1 MESEKWVREGRPPGC
16 DRPVRLRRPVG
27 RNSLLP
33 VGCASL
39 LLRWSADLF
48 GSFRNDCF
56 GRSGGRVWQ
65 LVRARWKAQVGS
77 AVGGAEVISWSAA
90 LDKV

>member
-33 VGCASL
+33 VGCASTGE
-39 LLRWSADLF
+39 SAEDRL
-48 GSFRNDCF
+48 SLSCTVVAS
-56 GRSGGRVWQ
+56 GRRRIAACNSALKAAVDVPPLAIPSSGQ
-65 LVRARWKAQVGS
+65 F
-77 AVGGAEVISWSAA
+77 
-90 LDKV
+90 